1 MSTATKSTAK
11 GTKGAKKTPRKLNV
25 RQEKFAELVA
35 SGMPATRAYREAGY
49 TDNGRTAESHASRLV
64 ENGGVKAR
72 IAELRK
78 PQTAAATMTKEEKL
92 AFLAAIIRTPIDQIG
107 PDSPLCQ
114 EYTEDCIGG
123 GRAGKL
129 KQGAAPAGNETVT
142 PLVFRIKTKMCDKLR
157 ALELHSKLVGD
168 FEPEKIEV
176 EAGNQTLATIKER
189 AANVVS
195 VLNAFA
201 NRAKES
207 KERARGLALPV
218 NQPAS

>member
-1 MSTATKSTAK
+1 MSRPTKSTARK
-11 GTKGAKKTPRKLNV
+11 TAKKAAKEKNQRGLNV

-35 SGMPATRAYREAGY
+35 AGVPATQAYRQAGY
-49 TDNGRTAESHASRLV
+49 TNAGTTAEKNASRLR
-64 ENGGVKAR
+64 EKEGVAAR

-114 EYTEDCIGG
+114 EYTEDCISG

-129 KQGAAPAGNETVT
+129 KRGVAPSGNETVT

-176 EAGNQTLATIKER
+176 EAGSKTLASIKER
-189 AANVVS
+189 AANVSS

-201 NRAKES
+201 N
-207 KERARGLALPV
+207 ERARGLALPV
-218 NQPAS
+218 NQSAS